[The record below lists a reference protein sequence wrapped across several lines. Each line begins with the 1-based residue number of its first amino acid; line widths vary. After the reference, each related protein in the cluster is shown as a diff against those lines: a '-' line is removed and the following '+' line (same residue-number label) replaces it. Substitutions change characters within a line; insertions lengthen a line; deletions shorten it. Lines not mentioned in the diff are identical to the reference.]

1 MDKKEERLN
10 HILKTTITLL
20 SEEGAE
26 KLSMRKVAK
35 NANLSLS
42 NLQYYYK
49 DKDLL
54 LIATVKYYFESC
66 QEEVTQA
73 IALLTAERMPS
84 TEVFLRKLLNML
96 LLEGKSND
104 QVLMFQEIWTLSARN
119 EELKRA
125 VETYYKNYCTWLI
138 DLISMFAKE
147 PEVIVSLLVPFIE
160 GYTIVNNVIPLDKER
175 IIQMMV
181 KLISSMNK

>member
-10 HILKTTITLL
+10 HILQATIAIL
-20 SEEGAE
+20 STEGAE

-35 NANLSLS
+35 IANLSLS
-42 NLQYYYK
+42 NLQYYYR

-66 QEEVTQA
+66 KEDVTQA
-73 IALLTAERMPS
+73 INLLTAERMPS

-96 LLEGKSND
+96 LVEARSNN

-119 EELKRA
+119 EELEKA

-138 DLISMFAKE
+138 DLISRFSKE
-147 PEVIVSLLVPFIE
+147 PDVVVSLLVPFVE
-160 GYTIVNNVIPLDKER
+160 GYTIVSNVLPLDKER
-175 IIQMMV
+175 VTQMMV
-181 KLISSMNK
+181 KLISSMGK